1 VAVARAETGAPVGPH
16 AGPQPGATRRL
27 VQSLDRDG
35 VYRVATLALAALLW
49 EWGANA
55 STSLLIPSF
64 SETAAAFA
72 ALVADPGLWQALA
85 ISNQSLVIGF
95 AASVVIGIPLGLAM
109 GRIRRIE
116 SFTDFYLGVLLVTP
130 MAAIMPLLIMATG
143 LGLTSR
149 AILVTLSS
157 IVVVVANTRAGMR
170 QVDPT
175 LIEMARSFRA
185 SELQLWRRILIP
197 GSMPGILSGL
207 RLGLSQ
213 AVGAMIVIE
222 LLMVAVGIGAM
233 MLEFRGRF
241 MADYLYASV
250 LVVVIEALVL
260 VVGVDLLERAVAPWR
275 RRR

>member
-1 VAVARAETGAPVGPH
+1 MALAHAETGSP
-16 AGPQPGATRRL
+16 AGPRAEQRPSAIRRL
-27 VQSLDRDG
+27 ARGLDRDG
-35 VYRVATLALAALLW
+35 FYRVLTLGLAAAVW
-49 EWGANA
+49 EWGAEA

-64 SETAAAFA
+64 SDTAAAFVG
-72 ALVADPGLWQALA
+72 LVSDPELWDALA

-95 AASVVIGIPLGLAM
+95 AASVVIGIPLGFAM
-109 GRIRRIE
+109 ARFRRVE

-157 IVVVVANTRAGMR
+157 IVVVVANTRAGVR
-170 QVDPT
+170 QVDPV

-250 LVVVIEALVL
+250 LVVVAEALAL
-260 VVGVDLLERAVAPWR
+260 VVAVDLLERVVAPWR
-275 RRR
+275 RA

>member
-1 VAVARAETGAPVGPH
+1 VALAHAETGSP
-16 AGPQPGATRRL
+16 AGPRAEQRPSAIRRL
-27 VQSLDRDG
+27 ARGLDRDG
-35 VYRVATLALAALLW
+35 FYRVLTLGLAAAVW
-49 EWGANA
+49 EWGAEA

-64 SETAAAFA
+64 SDTAAAFVG
-72 ALVADPGLWQALA
+72 LVSDPELWDALA

-95 AASVVIGIPLGLAM
+95 AASVVIGIPLGFAM
-109 GRIRRIE
+109 ARFRRVE

-157 IVVVVANTRAGMR
+157 IVVVVANTRAGVR
-170 QVDPT
+170 QVDPV

-250 LVVVIEALVL
+250 LVVVAEALAL
-260 VVGVDLLERAVAPWR
+260 VVAVDLLERVVAPWR
-275 RRR
+275 RA

>member
-1 VAVARAETGAPVGPH
+1 MVVARAESKRLMGRG
-16 AGPQPGATRRL
+16 AGPRPSAIRRL
-27 VQSLDRDG
+27 ARSLDRDG
-35 VYRVATLALAALLW
+35 FYRVLTLAGAAGLW
-49 EWGANA
+49 EWGAES

-64 SETAAAFA
+64 SDTASALI
-72 ALVADPGLWQALA
+72 ALVSDREVWAALA

-109 GRIRRIE
+109 GRFRRVE

-143 LGLTSR
+143 LGLASR

-157 IVVVVANTRAGMR
+157 IVVVVANTRAGVR
-170 QVDPT
+170 QVDPS

-185 SELQLWRRILIP
+185 SEGQLWRRILIP
-197 GSMPGILSGL
+197 GSMPGIMAGL

-213 AVGAMIVIE
+213 AVGAMIIVE
-222 LLMVAVGIGAM
+222 LLMVAVGIGAL

-250 LVVVIEALVL
+250 LVVVAEALL
-260 VVGVDLLERAVAPWR
+260 LIISVDVLERRLAPWR
-275 RRR
+275 RR

>member
-1 VAVARAETGAPVGPH
+1 MAVARAEAGSPADPTAAPRPSVLH
-16 AGPQPGATRRL
+16 RL
-27 VQSLDRDG
+27 ARALDRDG
-35 VYRVATLALAALLW
+35 FYRLLTLAVAATLW
-49 EWGANA
+49 EVGANA

-64 SETAAAFA
+64 SDTAAAFA
-72 ALVADPGLWQALA
+72 SLVADPRLWEALA

-95 AASVVIGIPLGLAM
+95 AASVLIGIPLGLAM
-109 GRIRRIE
+109 GRFRRVE
-116 SFTDFYLGVLLVTP
+116 SFSDFYLGVLLVTP

-143 LGLTSR
+143 LGLASR

-157 IVVVVANTRAGMR
+157 IVVVVAHTRAGMR
-170 QVDPT
+170 QVDPA
-175 LIEMARSFRA
+175 LIEMSRSFQA

-241 MADYLYASV
+241 MADFLYASV

-260 VVGVDLLERAVAPWR
+260 VVGVDVLERVVAPWR
-275 RRR
+275 RR

>member
-1 VAVARAETGAPVGPH
+1 VAVAQARTGRPLDPRAPARSN
-16 AGPQPGATRRL
+16 AIRRL
-27 VQSLDRDG
+27 ARSLDRDG
-35 VYRVATLALAALLW
+35 VYRLITLGLAAVIW
-49 EWGANA
+49 EWGAEA

-64 SETAAAFA
+64 SDTASAFL
-72 ALVADPGLWQALA
+72 ALVSGPDLWAALA

-95 AASVVIGIPLGLAM
+95 AAAVVIGIPLGLAM
-109 GRIRRIE
+109 GRFRRVE
-116 SFTDFYLGVLLVTP
+116 GFTDFYLGVLLVTP
-130 MAAIMPLLIMATG
+130 MAAIMPLIIMATG

-157 IVVVVANTRAGMR
+157 IVVVVANTRAGVR
-170 QVDPT
+170 QVDRA
-175 LIEMARSFRA
+175 LIDMGRSFQA
-185 SELQLWRRILIP
+185 SELQLWRRIIIP

-213 AVGAMIVIE
+213 AVGAMVVIE

-260 VVGVDLLERAVAPWR
+260 VVAVDVLERVVAPWR
-275 RRR
+275 RR